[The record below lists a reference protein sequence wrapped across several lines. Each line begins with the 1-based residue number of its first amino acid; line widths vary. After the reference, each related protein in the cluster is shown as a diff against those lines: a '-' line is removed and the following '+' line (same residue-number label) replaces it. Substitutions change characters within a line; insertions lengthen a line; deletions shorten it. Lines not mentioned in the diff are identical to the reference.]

1 MTFRLRLAKLGT
13 GVIAKEMAPMSTRY
27 RPACLLATAV
37 LLAGCA
43 QQTELPKL
51 HNQVVELKQKLNT
64 LTNQATALEQQN
76 QLNQNS
82 TRGVYLLP
90 AADSPAKLQ
99 SSIGELSIALTQI
112 RAEAGGTQ
120 AILQLQAPPGHTL
133 PPFHAVV
140 EWGQLDSASGKP
152 LSAGSLSQ
160 PIAVGDTPPA
170 SSERQVELRF
180 SGVTP
185 AQLGYVRL
193 HSITPRDAQ
202 SPAP

>member
-1 MTFRLRLAKLGT
+1 
-13 GVIAKEMAPMSTRY
+13 MSTRY
-27 RPACLLATAV
+27 RPAYLLATAV

-43 QQTELPKL
+43 QQTEIPKL

-82 TRGVYLLP
+82 TRGAYLLP
-90 AADSPAKLQ
+90 AANSPAKLQ

-112 RAEAGGTQ
+112 RPEAGGTQ
-120 AILQLQAPPGHTL
+120 AILQLQAPSGHTL
-133 PPFHAVV
+133 APFHAVV
-140 EWGQLDSASGKP
+140 EWGPLDSASGKP
-152 LSAGSLSQ
+152 LSSGSLSQ
-160 PIAVGDTPPA
+160 SIAVGDTPPT
-170 SSERQVELRF
+170 SSKRQIELRF
-180 SGVTP
+180 SGITP